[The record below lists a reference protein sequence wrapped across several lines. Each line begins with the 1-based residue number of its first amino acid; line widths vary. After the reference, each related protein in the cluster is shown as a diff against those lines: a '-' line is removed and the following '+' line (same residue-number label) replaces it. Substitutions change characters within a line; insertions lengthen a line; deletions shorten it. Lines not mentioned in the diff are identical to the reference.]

1 LDVLTASLT
10 KEKLNRMTGN
20 VIRIQPEYRAKR
32 LSLAA
37 GGLESSK
44 ADAVKHKDQKMRDR
58 ITPK

>member
-10 KEKLNRMTGN
+10 KEKLYRMTGN

-37 GGLESSK
+37 GGLEFSQVG
-44 ADAVKHKDQKMRDR
+44 AVKYKDQKMHDR
-58 ITPK
+58 IKSK